1 MPLEKRYT
9 PQAPL
14 MGSNLVE
21 SEIRSGEK
29 ITLAPKSGDVGI
41 AQKIEPPRQIGRAQ
55 SLQDLEIL
63 WRGQGNAEKGTLPG
77 SIRSQQV
84 AKRQDTLSQRGPLKN
99 GADFSLATFFSQ
111 R

>member
-63 WRGQGNAEKGTLPG
+63 WRGQGNAEKGTPPG
-77 SIRSQQV
+77 TNRSQEG
-84 AKRQDTLSQRGPLKN
+84 AKPQDSLPQRGPLKKCP
-99 GADFSLATFFSQ
+99 DFSLATFF
-111 R
+111 